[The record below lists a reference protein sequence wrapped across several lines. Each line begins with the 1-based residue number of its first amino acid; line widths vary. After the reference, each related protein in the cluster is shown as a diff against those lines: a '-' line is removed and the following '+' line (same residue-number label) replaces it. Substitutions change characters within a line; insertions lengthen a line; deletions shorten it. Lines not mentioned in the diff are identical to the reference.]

1 MYPWSLTGEPRLN
14 LCRSRDMAWHQPP
27 PLRQPLKFEVFSE
40 DSLLLLL
47 SILCIF
53 VLNLTLQSYLNTRL
67 LFLYL
72 VKYSWNSLSQFIPR
86 IRPSPCPQHARY
98 RPAQRSW
105 RSCPWAIRYECLSFI
120 YSYGCFGSFPSVKKE
135 CFLFISFCG

>member
-1 MYPWSLTGEPRLN
+1 
-14 LCRSRDMAWHQPP
+14 MAWHQPP

-72 VKYSWNSLSQFIPR
+72 VKYSWNSFVESVYTSNQTITMPSTRALQASAAVMALLSLG
-86 IRPSPCPQHARY
+86 HT
-98 RPAQRSW
+98 
-105 RSCPWAIRYECLSFI
+105 
-120 YSYGCFGSFPSVKKE
+120 V
-135 CFLFISFCG
+135 